1 MNPSFFKLV
10 IGFLLLFVTFFGFSQ
25 SSVESRNSRVDLHL
39 TADYVNVKSYGT
51 YVTGGLLGE
60 YHYTENVSAFFP
72 VAVGVNY
79 FEIGLGTV
87 FAPLGLW
94 SLGEEEKSLGELLG
108 MLLALATS
116 IESMGYQVNLGEKQQ
131 VIPYYSLCRL
141 RAFDSEGELSASLG
155 VMLRLYLSDRWHL
168 NWSGEY
174 SQYYTT
180 RNLSGVE
187 GGISIAYVFR

>member
-1 MNPSFFKLV
+1 MKPLSFKLFW
-10 IGFLLLFVTFFGFSQ
+10 GSFLFFFVNYGIAQ
-25 SSVESRNSRVDLHL
+25 VPLDSRNSRVDLHL
-39 TADYVNVKSYGT
+39 TADYINVNSYGT

-72 VAVGVNY
+72 LAVGVDY
-79 FEIGLGTV
+79 FEIGLGTI

-94 SLGEEEKSLGELLG
+94 SLGEEEKSLGQLLG
-108 MLLALATS
+108 MLFALATS
-116 IESMGYQVNLGEKQQ
+116 IESMGYQINLGEKQQ

-155 VMLRLYLSDRWHL
+155 AMLRLHLSDRWHL